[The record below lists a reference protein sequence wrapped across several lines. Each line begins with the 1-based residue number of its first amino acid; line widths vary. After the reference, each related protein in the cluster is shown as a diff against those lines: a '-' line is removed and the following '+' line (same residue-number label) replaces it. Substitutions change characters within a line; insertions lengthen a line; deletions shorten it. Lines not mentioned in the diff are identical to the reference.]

1 MMDDGRFDP
10 EKLRMMSNEA
20 AAKLHTGA
28 KGAVPAMTKLRCAGA
43 TERFARMPL
52 EWTAQMS
59 KVLNSAEQMSA
70 LIHLVNQATFSSD
83 PIPATSRT
91 TGGVST
97 HVRRQTLRLLEAAGV
112 ASVQRRERGKS
123 SLVTLFIGK
132 PPVRR

>member
-1 MMDDGRFDP
+1 MDDGRFDP
-10 EKLRMMSNEA
+10 GKLRMMSNEA
-20 AAKLHTGA
+20 AAKLHAGA
-28 KGAVPAMTKLRCAGA
+28 EAAGPAMIKLRRARA
-43 TERFARMPL
+43 AERFARMPL

-70 LIHLVNQATFSSD
+70 LIHLVNPSD

-112 ASVQRRERGKS
+112 ARVQRRECGKS

-132 PPVRR
+132 PPVQL

>member
-1 MMDDGRFDP
+1 MDDGRFDP
-10 EKLRMMSNEA
+10 GKLRMMSNEA
-20 AAKLHTGA
+20 AAKLHAGA
-28 KGAVPAMTKLRCAGA
+28 EAAGPAMTKLRRARA
-43 TERFARMPL
+43 AERFARMPL
-52 EWTAQMS
+52 ESTAQMS

-112 ASVQRRERGKS
+112 ARVQRRECGKS

-132 PPVRR
+132 PPVQL

>member
-1 MMDDGRFDP
+1 MDDGRFDP
-10 EKLRMMSNEA
+10 EKLRMTSNGA
-20 AAKLHTGA
+20 AAKLHAGA
-28 KGAVPAMTKLRCAGA
+28 EAAGPAMTEPRRARA

-83 PIPATSRT
+83 PIPATART

-112 ASVQRRERGKS
+112 ARVQRRERGKS

>member
-1 MMDDGRFDP
+1 MVEGQFDP
-10 EKLRMMSNEA
+10 GKLKMMSNEA
-20 AAKLHTGA
+20 AAKLHAGA
-28 KGAVPAMTKLRCAGA
+28 KAAGPAMTEPRRARA

-70 LIHLVNQATFSSD
+70 LIHLVNEATFSSD
-83 PIPATSRT
+83 PIPATART

-112 ASVQRRERGKS
+112 ARVQRREPGKS

>member
-1 MMDDGRFDP
+1 MDDGRFDP
-10 EKLRMMSNEA
+10 GKLRMMSNEA
-20 AAKLHTGA
+20 AAKLHAGA
-28 KGAVPAMTKLRCAGA
+28 KAAGPATKLRRARA

-52 EWTAQMS
+52 GWTAQMS

-112 ASVQRRERGKS
+112 ARVQRRERGKS

-132 PPVRR
+132 PPVWR

>member
-1 MMDDGRFDP
+1 MDDGRFDP
-10 EKLRMMSNEA
+10 GKLRMMSNEA
-20 AAKLHTGA
+20 AAKLHAGA
-28 KGAVPAMTKLRCAGA
+28 KVAGPATKLRRARA

-52 EWTAQMS
+52 GWTAQMS

-70 LIHLVNQATFSSD
+70 LIHLVNPSD

-112 ASVQRRERGKS
+112 ARVQRRERGKS